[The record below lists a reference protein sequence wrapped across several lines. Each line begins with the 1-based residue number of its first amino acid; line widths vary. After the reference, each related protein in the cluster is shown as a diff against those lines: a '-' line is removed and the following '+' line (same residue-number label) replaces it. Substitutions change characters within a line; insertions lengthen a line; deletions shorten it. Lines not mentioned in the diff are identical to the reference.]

1 MGDELLHPDEMAN
14 SPLSSSSSLMA
25 ENAFRK
31 GKTKDK
37 NDKKRKKKEK
47 ERKKKEK
54 KRKKKEKQRLK
65 KEKKKNKK
73 DKGGMCVFF
82 LSWIAHH
89 NFTLQSQLICQFKLS
104 KTKKKLVLL
113 IFRRFWN

>member
-14 SPLSSSSSLMA
+14 SPLSSSTSLRA

-37 NDKKRKKKEK
+37 NDKQRKKKEK

-54 KRKKKEKQRLK
+54 KRKKKEKQWLK

-82 LSWIAHH
+82 YFIGFILQLH
-89 NFTLQSQLICQFKLS
+89 FTLQSQLI
-104 KTKKKLVLL
+104 
-113 IFRRFWN
+113 